1 MKKLHIIMPMAGEGK
16 RFKDKGYD
24 VPKPLIKLDGVELY
38 RHAINS
44 LFTVDDLPFD
54 NSDFYKVEVNYTFIV
69 RKEFIDDYH
78 IDEDIHKYYPNA
90 NVISVEKTTRGA
102 LETVMLARPYIDE
115 QIEALL
121 VMDCDFE
128 FYCPKYLHSIK
139 EELHNNDSYPMLM
152 TFYSTR
158 PIYSF
163 VEPASDCRTR
173 GIRVVEKEAISS
185 YAIAGCYFL
194 GNAERFF
201 KCADK
206 VVKDFDKGKLKSK
219 ELYISL
225 VYNYLMDNIGFP
237 IRIVDM
243 NFHTDKLWSYNVPE
257 DLEKFNKE
265 KSIWDA

>member
-69 RKEFIDDYH
+69 RQEFIDDYH
-78 IDEDIHKYYPNA
+78 IDEEIHKYYPKA
-90 NVISVEKTTRGA
+90 NVIAVEKTTRGA

-115 QIEALL
+115 QVEAILT
-121 VMDCDFE
+121 MDCDFE
-128 FYCPKYLHSIK
+128 FFCPKYLNKIK
-139 EELHNNDSYPMLM
+139 DELHNNDAYPLLM

-158 PIYSF
+158 PIYSY
-163 VEPASDCRTR
+163 VETDPLINSEGR
-173 GIRVVEKEAISS
+173 RVAEKEVISS

-201 KCADK
+201 KCAEQMI
-206 VVKDFDKGKLKSK
+206 KDYDKGKLNAK

-225 VYNYLMDNIGFP
+225 VYNYLIKKTNYTVN
-237 IRIVDM
+237 IVDM
-243 NFHTDKLWSYNVPE
+243 NFHKDKLWSYNVPE
-257 DLEKFNKE
+257 DLENFNKE
-265 KSIWDA
+265 KSIWDV

>member
-69 RKEFIDDYH
+69 RQEFIDEYH
-78 IDEDIHKYYPNA
+78 IDEEIYKYYPTA
-90 NVISVEKTTRGA
+90 NVIAVEKTTRGA

-115 QIEALL
+115 QIEAILT
-121 VMDCDFE
+121 MDCDFE
-128 FYCPKYLHSIK
+128 FFCPRYLNKIK
-139 EELHNNDSYPMLM
+139 DELHNVDSYPLLM

-163 VEPASDCRTR
+163 VETNPMVSSL
-173 GIRVVEKEAISS
+173 GVRVAEKEAISS

-201 KCADK
+201 KCAERMIRDY
-206 VVKDFDKGKLKSK
+206 DKGKLKSK

-225 VYNYLMDNIGFP
+225 VYNYLIKEMGYQID
-237 IRIVDM
+237 IVDM
-243 NFHTDKLWSYNVPE
+243 NFHKDKLWSYNVPE